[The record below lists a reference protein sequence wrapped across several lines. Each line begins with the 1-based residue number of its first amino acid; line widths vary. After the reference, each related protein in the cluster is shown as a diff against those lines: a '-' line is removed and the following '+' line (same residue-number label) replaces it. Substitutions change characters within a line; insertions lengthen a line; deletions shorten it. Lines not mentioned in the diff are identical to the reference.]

1 MKDNSAAKS
10 YASSVH
16 RFTKPV
22 TPEPGEP
29 EADGQEDA
37 FQEARSKSREALM
50 LDVRRHDGTIV
61 SLPYAILRRVTH
73 QPTGVIILRFGSDT
87 VTAEGRNL
95 HRLRDALAEHR
106 ARFIQ
111 EGTEAEE
118 GGKPEDAAHIERI
131 EIVEGED
138 EL

>member
-1 MKDNSAAKS
+1 MKDNSAKS

-16 RFTKPV
+16 RFTKQQ
-22 TPEPGEP
+22 TPQAPDTETGDMGEV
-29 EADGQEDA
+29 
-37 FQEARSKSREALM
+37 FQEARAKSREALM
-50 LDVRRHDGTIV
+50 LDVRRHDGAIV
-61 SLPYAILRRVTH
+61 SFPYAILRRVVY
-73 QPTGVIILRFGSDT
+73 QPTGEIILRFGSDT

-95 HRLRDALAEHR
+95 HRLRDALVEHR

-118 GGKPEDAAHIERI
+118 DGKPEDAAHIERI